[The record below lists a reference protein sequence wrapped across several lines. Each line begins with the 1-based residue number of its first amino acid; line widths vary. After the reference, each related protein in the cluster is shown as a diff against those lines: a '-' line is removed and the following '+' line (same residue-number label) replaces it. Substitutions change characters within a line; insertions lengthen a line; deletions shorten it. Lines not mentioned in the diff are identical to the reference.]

1 MIDGRFSTDLTEAE
15 LEQMDDLE
23 FAVAFLKE
31 IRGNFFSDPRLPLR
45 KKLQKVEAVLKEMKK
60 TENVIKTEHLIPV
73 VTTYSFDRE
82 TTVRLFVSDKEAEG
96 YLRKTYE
103 EELRIDR
110 EENGY
115 DTEGMIEDDGSYAKI
130 INHFPDR
137 DDITEFRIGTMYGN
151 DAVKNSGGEDNSG
164 TSCGNGQH
172 EASEKGHI
180 LQYIISGNARVKA
193 ENFPFNLYDRLQ
205 ESGVL
210 LKTPE
215 TGDKNAVT
223 IKPRLI
229 TGTDSRLNCLAVMES
244 YPSDTDGYSMMSG
257 FAYMDGEW
265 KYHTWLYNARTNTII
280 ETFYSYDPEV
290 YFGVILSDEE
300 IAQLKKEMHFSG
312 EYEGMSLPDIYEE
325 AVNVIDR
332 LLERV
337 RPHLETDDKAVTDDD
352 LLVADAESIKEKL
365 LDLF

>member
-1 MIDGRFSTDLTEAE
+1 MINGC
-15 LEQMDDLE
+15 
-23 FAVAFLKE
+23 K
-31 IRGNFFSDPRLPLR
+31 IG
-45 KKLQKVEAVLKEMKK
+45 
-60 TENVIKTEHLIPV
+60 HLIPV

-82 TTVRLFVSDKEAEG
+82 TPVKLFESDKEAEE
-96 YLRKTYE
+96 YLRKMYE

-130 INHFPDR
+130 INHFPDH

-172 EASEKGHI
+172 EASEKEHI

-193 ENFPFNLYDRLQ
+193 ENFPFNLYNRLQ
-205 ESGVL
+205 ESGML
-210 LKTPE
+210 LKTSK

-229 TGTDSRLNCLAVMES
+229 TGTDSRLNCLAEMEG
-244 YPSDTDGYSMMSG
+244 YPDEADGYSLMSG
-257 FAYMDGEW
+257 FAYTDGDWE
-265 KYHTWLYNARTNTII
+265 YHTWLYNAKTNTVI
-280 ETFYSYDPEV
+280 ETFYSYDPEM
-290 YFGVILSDEE
+290 YFGAILSTEE

-337 RPHLETDDKAVTDDD
+337 RPYLETNKNAVTDDD
-352 LLVADAESIKEKL
+352 LLVADAENIKEKL
-365 LDLF
+365 FDLI

>member
-1 MIDGRFSTDLTEAE
+1 MINGC
-15 LEQMDDLE
+15 
-23 FAVAFLKE
+23 K
-31 IRGNFFSDPRLPLR
+31 IG
-45 KKLQKVEAVLKEMKK
+45 
-60 TENVIKTEHLIPV
+60 HLIPV

-82 TTVRLFVSDKEAEG
+82 TPVKLFESDKEAEE
-96 YLRKTYE
+96 YLRKMYE

-137 DDITEFRIGTMYGN
+137 DDITEFRIGTVCGDGSVKDTAGKDSLVTPCN
-151 DAVKNSGGEDNSG
+151 D
-164 TSCGNGQH
+164 GQDKVP
-172 EASEKGHI
+172 EKERI
-180 LQYIISGNARVKA
+180 LQDIISRKTECGTEAI
-193 ENFPFNLYDRLQ
+193 PFNLPDKLM
-205 ESGVL
+205 ESGIF
-210 LKTPE
+210 LKTPK
-215 TGDKNAVT
+215 TGDKNTATVE
-223 IKPRLI
+223 PRLI

-265 KYHTWLYNARTNTII
+265 KYHTWLYNAKTNTII
-280 ETFYSYDPEV
+280 ETFYSYDPEM
-290 YFGVILSDEE
+290 YFGVILSAEE
-300 IAQLKKEMHFSG
+300 IAQLKKKMHFSG

-337 RPHLETDDKAVTDDD
+337 RPYLETNNNAVTDDD

-365 LDLF
+365 FDLI

>member
-1 MIDGRFSTDLTEAE
+1 MINGC
-15 LEQMDDLE
+15 
-23 FAVAFLKE
+23 K
-31 IRGNFFSDPRLPLR
+31 IG
-45 KKLQKVEAVLKEMKK
+45 
-60 TENVIKTEHLIPV
+60 HLIPV

-82 TTVRLFVSDKEAEG
+82 TPVKLFESDKEAEE
-96 YLRKTYE
+96 YLRKIYE

-115 DTEGMIEDDGSYAKI
+115 DTEGMIENDGSYAKI

-172 EASEKGHI
+172 EASEKEHI

-229 TGTDSRLNCLAVMES
+229 TGTDSRLNCLAEMES
-244 YPSDTDGYSMMSG
+244 YPDEADGYSLMSG
-257 FAYMDGEW
+257 FAYTDGDWEC
-265 KYHTWLYNARTNTII
+265 HTWLYNTKTNTVI
-280 ETFYSYDPEV
+280 ETFYSYDAEM
-290 YFGVILSDEE
+290 YFGVILSAEE

-337 RPHLETDDKAVTDDD
+337 RPYLETGNNAVTDDD

-365 LDLF
+365 FDLM